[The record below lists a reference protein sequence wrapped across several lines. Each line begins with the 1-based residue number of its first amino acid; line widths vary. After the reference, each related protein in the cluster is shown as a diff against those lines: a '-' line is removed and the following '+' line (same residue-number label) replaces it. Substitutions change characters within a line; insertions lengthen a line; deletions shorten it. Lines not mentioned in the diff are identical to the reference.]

1 MGRQSAAAAAALALS
16 ALCTNSLRAQETIAL
31 PQIVVSPTT
40 VPTPLDQIASS
51 VTVITAAELERRQI
65 RTVPDALRTVPGL
78 NVVQTGGA
86 GGQTAV
92 FMRGTNSNHVKVLL
106 DGIDISDPS
115 TPNGAFDFAHLLT
128 GDVER
133 IEILRGPQ
141 SGLYG
146 SDAIGGVISI
156 ITRKGE
162 GPAKATASVEGGSF
176 GTFNQA
182 ARLSGAQNNISY
194 SFNILHVR
202 QTDQTVTPADILAP
216 GEKRNPNSYD
226 NWTYSTKLGVGL
238 ADNVTANVT
247 ARYTDARLRLT
258 GDDFVNFFPLMPPE
272 ADRQTQ
278 VNHNFFGRGEI
289 VWSLFDGRF
298 TNFFGVNYT
307 NLWTWANNPNAD
319 SFNPFGSVPPPTK
332 NVGEKLKVDW
342 RGEVKVAPGQLL
354 VLGLEDERQ
363 WLWTNST
370 ATAKGVQTVTT
381 AETGNKASF
390 IELQATLAPR
400 LYLVSNIRLDDND
413 SFGPHMTWRV
423 APAYIVAGT
432 ETKLKASYGT
442 GFKAPTLSQLFVN
455 SPSFGQVANP
465 TLQPEVSA
473 GYDVGFEQPLWNE
486 RLRFGVTY
494 YHNDISD
501 LIVNQF
507 DPVTLTATYLN
518 IGRATTQGIEAFASA
533 AINNQL
539 RVRADYTYTDAR
551 DADTG
556 LRLLRR
562 PADKVSMSAFW
573 TPLERLT
580 VTTTFLYVSSWV
592 DVSRGGSVFIPRL
605 DAPSYTTVNLSADY
619 QLDKNVTLF
628 GRIDNLFD
636 RHYENPI
643 GFLQPRFGV
652 FAGLRV
658 SN

>member
-1 MGRQSAAAAAALALS
+1 MGRKEIAAGVALTFAAFGS
-16 ALCTNSLRAQETIAL
+16 SVHAQETIAL

-40 VPTPLDQIASS
+40 VPTPLDQVASS
-51 VTVITAAELERRQI
+51 VTVITAEELERKQI

-146 SDAIGGVISI
+146 SDAIGGVIAI
-156 ITRKGE
+156 TTRKGE
-162 GPAKATASVEGGSF
+162 GPPKATASIEGGSF
-176 GTFNQA
+176 GTFNQSG
-182 ARLSGAQNNISY
+182 RVSGAQDNINY

-202 QTDQTVTPADILAP
+202 QTDQTVTPTDILAP
-216 GEKRNPNSYD
+216 GERRNPNSYD
-226 NWTYSTKLGVGL
+226 NWTYSTRIGAALS
-238 ADNVTANVT
+238 DNVTANVT

-278 VNHNFFGRGEI
+278 VNHNFFGRGEV

-298 TNFFGVNYT
+298 KNFFGVNYT
-307 NLWTWANNPNAD
+307 NLWAWTANPNAD
-319 SFNPFGSVPPPTK
+319 SFNPFGSIPPPTK
-332 NVGEKLKVDW
+332 NIGEKLKVDW
-342 RGEVKVAPGQLL
+342 RGEIAVAPGQLV
-354 VLGLEDERQ
+354 VLGLEDEHQ

-381 AETGNKASF
+381 ADTGNKAGF
-390 IELQATLAPR
+390 AELQATLAPR
-400 LYLVSNIRLDDND
+400 LFLVSNIRLDDND
-413 SFGPHMTWRV
+413 SFGPHVTWRV
-423 APAYIVAGT
+423 APAYIVPGT

-455 SPSFGQVANP
+455 SPSFGQLANP
-465 TLQPEVSA
+465 NLAPELSK
-473 GYDVGFEQPLWNE
+473 GYDVGFEQPLLND
-486 RLRFGVTY
+486 RFRFGVTY

-501 LIVNQF
+501 LLVNQF
-507 DPVTLTATYLN
+507 DPVTFTATYMN
-518 IGRATTQGIEAFASA
+518 IGHATTQGIEAFANA
-533 AINNQL
+533 VINDQL

-562 PADKVSMSAFW
+562 PADKVSVSAFW
-573 TPLERLT
+573 TPLDRLT

-605 DAPSYTTVNLSADY
+605 DAPAYTTVNLSADY
-619 QLDKNVTLF
+619 RASKNVTLF
-628 GRIDNLFD
+628 ARIDNLFD
-636 RHYENPI
+636 REYENPI

-652 FAGLRV
+652 FGGLRV

>member
-1 MGRQSAAAAAALALS
+1 MGRQSTAAAAALAFS
-16 ALCTNSLRAQETIAL
+16 ALSTHSLQAQEAIAL

-51 VTVITAAELERRQI
+51 VTVITAADLEREQI

-133 IEILRGPQ
+133 IEVLRGPQ

-162 GPAKATASVEGGSF
+162 GPPKATASVEGGSF
-176 GTFNQA
+176 GSFNQA

-202 QTDQTVTPADILAP
+202 QTDQAVTPADILAP
-216 GEKRNPNSYD
+216 GETRNPNSYD
-226 NWTYSTKLGVGL
+226 NWTYSTKLGVGVT
-238 ADNVTANVT
+238 DNVTANFT

-307 NLWTWANNPNAD
+307 NLWAWTNNPNAD

-381 AETGNKASF
+381 AETGNKAGF

-413 SFGPHMTWRV
+413 SFGPHTTWRV
-423 APAYIVAGT
+423 APAYIVPGT
-432 ETKLKASYGT
+432 DTKLKASYGT

-465 TLQPEVSA
+465 NLRPEVSA
-473 GYDVGFEQPLWNE
+473 GYDFGFEQPLWND

-507 DPVTLTATYLN
+507 DPVTFTATYLN
-518 IGRATTQGIEAFASA
+518 IGRATTQGVEAFASA
-533 AINNQL
+533 TINNQL
-539 RVRADYTYTDAR
+539 RLRADYTYTDAR

-562 PADKVSMSAFW
+562 PADKVSVSAFW
-573 TPLERLT
+573 TPLDRLT

-619 QLDKNVTLF
+619 RASKNVTLF

-636 RHYENPI
+636 RKYENPI